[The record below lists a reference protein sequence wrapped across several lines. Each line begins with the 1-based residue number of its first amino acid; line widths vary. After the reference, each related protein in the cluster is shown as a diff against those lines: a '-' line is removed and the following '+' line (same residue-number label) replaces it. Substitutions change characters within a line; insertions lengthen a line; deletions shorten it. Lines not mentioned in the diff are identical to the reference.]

1 MRTAEYASGEQGLN
15 GRRFALAACNDAQ
28 GLQCRPRT
36 GYRLFMP
43 MPVLPID
50 AVLPALAD
58 VLASGTSAVLV
69 AQPGAGKTTRAPLA
83 LLDAPWRNDGRI
95 IVLEPRR
102 LAARAA
108 AGQMARLLGEDVG
121 QTVGYRVRME
131 SRISART
138 RIEVVTEG
146 VFTRMILDDPELT
159 GIAAVLFD
167 EFHERSLDA
176 DLGLALALD
185 ARALRPDLRLVVMSA
200 TIDGARIASLLDNA
214 PVIDS
219 PGRTFPVDTLYAE
232 PDPLQRLDE
241 QIATAVLKAMRDH
254 DGSALVFL
262 PGQGEII
269 RTAERLAARLPANI
283 DLAPLYGQLTPAE
296 QDRAIQPAP
305 EGRRKIVLA
314 TSIAETSLTIDGIR
328 IVIDSGFRRIPVY
341 EPATGLTTLATTRV
355 SRAGADQRRGRA
367 GRTSPGICIRL
378 WNAGQTAALAPFETP
393 EILAADLSGLMLDLA
408 AWGVSDPGTLAFLD
422 PPPGPAWAEAK
433 ALLTRLDAI
442 TPSGALTAAGKA
454 LARLPLHPRLAHMV
468 IAGAEDGDAERAAEL
483 AVLIGERGLGGDDID
498 LGRRHERF
506 RTDRSRR
513 AEDAR
518 SLARRWAKQANGAS
532 GENLPTGYHLAR
544 AFPDRVA
551 QSAGPRGRFRLAN
564 GRQAQ
569 LDETHSLA
577 GAPFIVVADLTGS
590 ANQGRIRSAAALDA
604 ADLESLFAAHIKSE
618 TVLAFDPATQSVRAR
633 RQRRLDALR
642 LSDDTAPVTDLT
654 KAAELLAE
662 AAVKRPDNLPWTK
675 DQKAIRARASF
686 LHQTIGG
693 DWPDLSDATLAAD
706 PSWFVPHLVGETKL
720 AAISADH
727 LGMALDTLLPWAKKQ
742 DIEKLLPSHFHAP
755 SGSHLPIDYTA
766 ENGPALEIRVQELFG
781 LDRHPTIA
789 NGKVPLLLILL
800 SPAHRP
806 IQTTRDLPGFWRGS
820 WKDVA
825 KDLKGRYPRHP
836 WPDDPIAAPATSRAK
851 PRGT

>member
-1 MRTAEYASGEQGLN
+1 MSWPA
-15 GRRFALAACNDAQ
+15 
-28 GLQCRPRT
+28 
-36 GYRLFMP
+36 
-43 MPVLPID
+43 LPID

-58 VLASGTSAVLV
+58 ALAKGKSAVLV
-69 AQPGAGKTTRAPLA
+69 AQPGAGKTTRVPLA

-108 AGQMARLLGEDVG
+108 ARQMARLLGEDVG
-121 QTVGYRVRME
+121 ETVGYRVRME
-131 SRISART
+131 ARVSSRT

-146 VFTRMILDDPELT
+146 VFTRMILGDPELS

-185 ARALRPDLRLVVMSA
+185 ARALRPDLRILVMSA
-200 TIDGARIASLLDNA
+200 TIDGARVAALLEGA

-219 PGRTFPVDTLYAE
+219 PGRTFPVETFYAE
-232 PDPLQRLDE
+232 PDPLQRLED
-241 QIATAVLKAMRDH
+241 QVAAATLQALREH
-254 DGSALVFL
+254 DGSALIFL
-262 PGQGEII
+262 PGQGEIT
-269 RTAERLAARLPANI
+269 RTAERLATRLPAHV
-283 DLAPLYGQLTPAE
+283 DLAPLYGQLSPAD

-314 TSIAETSLTIDGIR
+314 TSIAETSLTIEGIR
-328 IVIDSGFRRIPVY
+328 IVIDSGFRRVPVY

-367 GRTSPGICIRL
+367 GRTAPGICIRL
-378 WNAGQTAALAPFETP
+378 WNQGQTAALARFETP

-408 AWGVSDPGTLAFLD
+408 AWGVCDPTTLAFLD
-422 PPPGPAWAEAK
+422 PPPAPAWAEAR
-433 ALLTRLDAI
+433 ALLTRLDALDVH
-442 TPSGALTAAGKA
+442 GRLTAAGKA
-454 LARLPLHPRLAHMV
+454 LARLPLHPRLAHM
-468 IAGAEDGDAERAAEL
+468 ILAGAEDGDSQSAAEL

-498 LGRRHERF
+498 LGRRLDRF
-506 RTDRSRR
+506 RLDRSKR
-513 AEDAR
+513 AEDVRA
-518 SLARRWAKQANGAS
+518 LARRWAKLAGGAS
-532 GENLPTGYHLAR
+532 GENLSPGHHLAH

-569 LDETHSLA
+569 LDETHALA
-577 GAPFIVVADLTGS
+577 GAPYIVVADLTGS
-590 ANQGRIRSAAALDA
+590 AGQGRIRAAASLDLP
-604 ADLESLFAAHIKSE
+604 DLEALFAGHISAE
-618 TVLAFDPATQSVRAR
+618 TSLAFDPKTNAVRAR

-642 LSDDTAPVTDLT
+642 LADDTAPVTDFE
-654 KAAELLAE
+654 KAAALLAE
-662 AAVKRPDNLPWTK
+662 AALKRPELLPWSK
-675 DQKAIRARASF
+675 EQKALRARSSF
-686 LHQTIGG
+686 LHQSLGA
-693 DWPDLSDATLAAD
+693 DWPDLSDAALAAD
-706 PSWFVPHLVGETKL
+706 PSWLAPRLVGQTRL
-720 AAISADH
+720 ADIDANH
-727 LGMALDTLLPWAKKQ
+727 LGMALDTLLPWAMRQ
-742 DIEKLLPSHFHAP
+742 QIDTLLPSHFHAP
-755 SGSHLPIDYTA
+755 SGSHLPIDYVA

-781 LDRHPTIA
+781 LDRHPAIA
-789 NGKVPLLLILL
+789 NGRVPLLLVLL

-836 WPDDPIAAPATSRAK
+836 WPDDPIAASATNRAK